1 MLILIICI
9 GIILILAG
17 LIGCIVPV
25 IPGPPL
31 SFIAILLLGLRTSFK
46 EPLSVTL
53 IVVLGVIALIVSI
66 ADNIIP
72 ILGARQF
79 GASVWGI
86 WGSFIGLI
94 LGLIFFPPFGLILG
108 AIVGAIAGEYIDGK
122 KHGAAF
128 KAGFGVIVGSLCA
141 VVMKLIVSGLITY
154 YFIKALFML

>member
-17 LIGCIVPV
+17 LLGCLVPV
-25 IPGPPL
+25 LPGPPL
-31 SFIAILLLGLRTSFK
+31 SFIALLLLGFGTSFK
-46 EPLSVTL
+46 EPLTVTL
-53 IVVLGVIALIVSI
+53 IVVMGVIALIVSI
-66 ADNIIP
+66 ADNFIP
-72 ILGARQF
+72 ILGAKQF

-86 WGSFIGLI
+86 WGSVIGLI
-94 LGLIFFPPFGLILG
+94 IGLIFFPPFGLILG
-108 AIVGAIAGEYIDGK
+108 AIIGAIAGEYIDGK

-141 VVMKLIVSGLITY
+141 VVMKLIASGLITY